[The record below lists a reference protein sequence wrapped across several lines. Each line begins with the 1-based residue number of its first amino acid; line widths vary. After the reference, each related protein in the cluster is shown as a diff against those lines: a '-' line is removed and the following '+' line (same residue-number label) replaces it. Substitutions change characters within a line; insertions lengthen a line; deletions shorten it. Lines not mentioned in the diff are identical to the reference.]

1 MFPPGAILVLRRAPP
16 PPFRLNKNPSMPN
29 QNEPPP
35 PDTMD
40 TFRIDVDDGVG
51 IGGGVGRIK
60 YKTPVDE
67 FIVTDVPGDNAIL
80 AAAAYNPLNVV
91 VNVNVLKL

>member
-1 MFPPGAILVLRRAPP
+1 MVFPPGAILVLRRAPP
-16 PPFRLNKNPSMPN
+16 PPLRLNKNPSTPN

-35 PDTMD
+35 PDIID
-40 TFRIDVDDGVG
+40 TFRIGVDDGVG
-51 IGGGVGRIK
+51 DGERIK
-60 YKTPVDE
+60 DNAPVDE
-67 FIVTDVPGDNAIL
+67 FIVTDGADAAIL